1 MQVKEFMTES
11 PACCAPDA
19 TLRAAASLM
28 AENDCGEIPVLDA
41 QRRPV
46 GVLTDR
52 DIACRAVA
60 QGKGPDTPVQ
70 DVMSS
75 PIVTVTPD
83 MSLEDCCD
91 IMEQN
96 KVRRVPVVDESGAC
110 RGMVSQADIA
120 QNAPDYEA
128 AQLVRELSQPSAQP
142 AHAG

>member
-1 MQVKEFMTES
+1 MQVQEFMTEN

-19 TLRAAASLM
+19 TLQAAASLM
-28 AENDCGEIPVLDA
+28 AGNDCGEIPVLDA

-70 DVMSS
+70 EVMSS

-83 MSLEDCCD
+83 MSLADCCD
-91 IMEQN
+91 MMEQN
-96 KVRRVPVVDESGAC
+96 QVRRVPVVDESGAC
-110 RGMVSQADIA
+110 CGMVSQADIA

-128 AQLVRELSQPSAQP
+128 AQLVRELSQPTAEP